1 MSCCFICIDVYSV
14 AVVFLFIILCHTHVV
29 SFLVTVFIT
38 QWGLLITFIE
48 LIKNPKYNF
57 WRKSFIRTAPEMER
71 VFESIARSCL
81 GASFPAVMQQ
91 QTQP

>member
-1 MSCCFICIDVYSV
+1 LCASFNLLTVLLYI
-14 AVVFLFIILCHTHVV
+14 LF
-29 SFLVTVFIT
+29 S

-57 WRKSFIRTAPEMER
+57 WRKAFVRSAPEMER

-81 GASFPAVMQQ
+81 GAAYSAVQQ
-91 QTQP
+91 QQQAAAAQP

>member
-1 MSCCFICIDVYSV
+1 MFIAI
-14 AVVFLFIILCHTHVV
+14 FM
-29 SFLVTVFIT
+29 

-57 WRKSFIRTAPEMER
+57 WRKAFTRSAPEMER

-81 GASFPAVMQQ
+81 GSQFATVQQ
-91 QTQP
+91 QQAAASATAQP